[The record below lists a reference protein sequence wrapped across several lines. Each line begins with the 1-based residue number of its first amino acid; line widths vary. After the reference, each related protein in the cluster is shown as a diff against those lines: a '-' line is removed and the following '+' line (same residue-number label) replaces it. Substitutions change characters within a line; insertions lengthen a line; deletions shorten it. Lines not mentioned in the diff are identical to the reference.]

1 MLHTVESYY
10 DKMLALFQE
19 KTGRDAAGSVD
30 LSVRLYAL
38 ASQLYALDAQGE
50 WIQKQCFPQSA
61 QGTFLDQHAQ
71 LRGLVRRPAAKA
83 LGSIRFSVDRAGQSD
98 LVIQAGTICMTAN
111 QVRFETIQEVV
122 LRAGQTE
129 VLAEAQAVEAGAAG
143 NVPSGSILT
152 MAVAPVGIRRC
163 GNPEPFTGGMEE
175 EDDESL
181 RKRVLETYRRLANG
195 ANAAYYEKEALAF
208 SADVAAVAVVGRSRG
223 TGTVDVVP
231 AVWHGVPGA
240 DLISGLQDY
249 FEERREIAVDVLVK
263 APTVKTVDVSA
274 SIEPEAGRTY
284 AEVAG
289 RVDAVLKDWFN
300 GERLGQDIL
309 RVKLGDL
316 IYGVE
321 GVANYTLAAPAAD
334 VAVASTELPWL
345 GVLTPSQM
353 GA

>member
-1 MLHTVESYY
+1 
-10 DKMLALFQE
+10 
-19 KTGRDAAGSVD
+19 
-30 LSVRLYAL
+30 
-38 ASQLYALDAQGE
+38 
-50 WIQKQCFPQSA
+50 
-61 QGTFLDQHAQ
+61 
-71 LRGLVRRPAAKA
+71 
-83 LGSIRFSVDRAGQSD
+83 
-98 LVIQAGTICMTAN
+98 MTAN

-274 SIEPEAGRTY
+274 SIEPEAGQTY

-345 GVLTPSQM
+345 GVLTLSQM